1 MLIDLEIIELLRI
14 WEYWKGYYDSNSY
27 QFKSVADFRL
37 FYTVDEAF
45 IKNSA
50 HLHRLLNSTIRIPVK
65 SFSDEEEQTMVYKL
79 LESISEY
86 LFSSLFYFSEDIIE
100 KCKKGVEKVGVL
112 LKKFGNLK
120 AKKHVFTFCKSFKY
134 FYEFGKKNVK
144 FLKELYL
151 NEMTCNFIDCQPNL
165 DLR

>member
-1 MLIDLEIIELLRI
+1 MLVDLEIIELLRI

-86 LFSSLFYFSEDIIE
+86 FFHLYFILVRI
-100 KCKKGVEKVGVL
+100 L
-112 LKKFGNLK
+112 L
-120 AKKHVFTFCKSFKY
+120 
-134 FYEFGKKNVK
+134 KNVK
-144 FLKELYL
+144 KE
-151 NEMTCNFIDCQPNL
+151 
-165 DLR
+165 